1 MNTETALLHAL
12 PHDPLTGAVSVPI
25 YQTSTFEQEAPG
37 QHKGFDYSRTNNPTR
52 GAFERLLAH
61 LEGGTLGIAFSS
73 GLAAVDA
80 VLKLLSTGDHI
91 VAVDDI
97 YGGTYRALHTIYNR
111 LGINVKHVDTSDPG
125 NVLEAITPRT
135 KLVWLETPT
144 NPTLKVSDIR
154 AIASISKA
162 ANALLLV
169 DNTFCSPVAQQPL
182 KLGADIVLH
191 SITKYIAGHSDVI
204 SGGIV
209 VKDPELGARIRYIQ
223 NATGAVLG
231 PQDSWLAIRGAQ
243 TLPLR
248 YERISRSALRV
259 AEFLQRHPDVAGV
272 NYPGLPSHPNH
283 LVARSQ
289 GIDTSSEGQYGGV
302 ISFWLKDDREENAVE
317 LVRNTRLITLAE
329 SLGGPK
335 SLVCVPSR
343 MTHASVPREARIAA
357 GIHDS
362 LVRVSIGLEHPDDL
376 INDLEQAIAG
386 ARAQRER
393 VRAGENRPAL
403 AASHAGIFS
412 PSSTTPEI
420 PA

>member
-1 MNTETALLHAL
+1 MRTETRLLHTL

-25 YQTSTFEQEAPG
+25 YQTSTFEQAAPG
-37 QHKGFDYSRTNNPTR
+37 MNKGFDYSRTNNPTR
-52 GAFERLLAH
+52 AAFEQLLAE
-61 LEGGTLGIAFSS
+61 LEGGAQGIAFSS

-80 VLKLLSTGDHI
+80 VLKLLSAGDEI
-91 VAVDDI
+91 IAVDDI

-111 LGINVKHVDTSDPG
+111 LGIAVKHVDTSDPG

-144 NPTLKVSDIR
+144 NPTLKISDIR
-154 AIASISKA
+154 AIASIAQA
-162 ANALLLV
+162 AKALLLV

-204 SGGIV
+204 GGGIV
-209 VKDPELGARIRYIQ
+209 VKDPDLAQRIKYIQ

-243 TLPLR
+243 TLHLR
-248 YERISRSALRV
+248 YERISASAQRI
-259 AEFLQRHPDVAGV
+259 AEYLQEHPDVGGV
-272 NYPGLPSHPNH
+272 NYPGLRTHPGH
-283 LVARSQ
+283 LVAKSQ
-289 GIDTSSEGQYGGV
+289 LSPGQREQATLGGRAAFGGV
-302 ISFWLKDDREENAVE
+302 ISFWLRDDEEENAVE
-317 LVRNTRLITLAE
+317 LVRGTGLITLAE

-357 GIHDS
+357 GIRDS
-362 LVRVSIGLEHPDDL
+362 LVRLSVGLEHPDDL
-376 INDLEQAIAG
+376 IADLD
-386 ARAQRER
+386 R
-393 VRAGENRPAL
+393 AL
-403 AASHAGIFS
+403 ARVKAG
-412 PSSTTPEI
+412 STEEI
-420 PA
+420 SA

>member
-1 MNTETALLHAL
+1 MRTETRLLHTL

-37 QHKGFDYSRTNNPTR
+37 VNKGFDYSRSNNPTR
-52 GAFERLLAH
+52 QAFEELLAE
-61 LEGGTLGIAFSS
+61 LEGGTRGIAFSS

-80 VLKLLSTGDHI
+80 VLKLLSSGDEI
-91 VAVDDI
+91 IAVDDI

-111 LGINVKHVDTSDPG
+111 FGITVKHVDTSDPG

-154 AIASISKA
+154 AIASITHAGK
-162 ANALLLV
+162 ALLLV

-204 SGGIV
+204 GGGIV
-209 VKDPELGARIRYIQ
+209 VKDTELGERIKYIQ

-248 YERISRSALRV
+248 YERISQSAQKV
-259 AEFLQRHPDVAGV
+259 AEFLLEHPEVAGV
-272 NYPGLPSHPNH
+272 NYPGLRSHPNH
-283 LVARSQ
+283 LVARAQ
-289 GIDTSSEGQYGGV
+289 SSAFGGV
-302 ISFWLKDDREENAVE
+302 ISFWLRDDREEAAVE
-317 LVRNTRLITLAE
+317 LVNNTRLITLAE
-329 SLGGPK
+329 SLGGVK
-335 SLVCVPSR
+335 SLVCVPCR

-357 GIHDS
+357 GIQDS

-376 INDLEQAIAG
+376 IEDLAQAIA
-386 ARAQRER
+386 AVKESR
-393 VRAGENRPAL
+393 VEQL
-403 AASHAGIFS
+403 ASA
-412 PSSTTPEI
+412 
-420 PA
+420 

>member
-1 MNTETALLHAL
+1 MRTETKALHTL

-37 QHKGFDYSRTNNPTR
+37 VNRGFDYSRTNNPTR
-52 GAFERLLAH
+52 QAFEQLLAE
-61 LEGGTLGIAFSS
+61 LEGGVRGIAFSS

-80 VLKLLSTGDHI
+80 VLKLLNSGDEI

-111 LGINVKHVDTSDPG
+111 LGISVKHVDTSDPG

-154 AIASISKA
+154 AIASITKA
-162 ANALLLV
+162 SGALLLV

-204 SGGIV
+204 GGGIV
-209 VKDPELGARIRYIQ
+209 VKDEQLGERIRYIQ

-243 TLPLR
+243 TLHLR
-248 YERISRSALRV
+248 YERISSSAQRV
-259 AEFLQRHPDVAGV
+259 AEFLQAHPGVGGV
-272 NYPGLPSHPNH
+272 NYPGLRTHPGH
-283 LVARSQ
+283 LVARAQLSRAQ
-289 GIDTSSEGQYGGV
+289 RDALVTGERNAFGGV
-302 ISFWLKDDREENAVE
+302 ISFWLKDDREEAAVE
-317 LVRNTRLITLAE
+317 LVGHMQLITLAE
-329 SLGGPK
+329 SLGGVK
-335 SLVCVPSR
+335 SLVCVPAR

-357 GIHDS
+357 GINDS
-362 LVRVSIGLEHPDDL
+362 LVRLSIGLEHPDDL
-376 INDLEQAIAG
+376 IGDLAHALAHVKQGPQAI
-386 ARAQRER
+386 
-393 VRAGENRPAL
+393 PA
-403 AASHAGIFS
+403 
-412 PSSTTPEI
+412 
-420 PA
+420 

>member
-1 MNTETALLHAL
+1 MRTETRILHTL

-25 YQTSTFEQEAPG
+25 YQTSTFEQEGPG
-37 QHKGFDYSRTNNPTR
+37 INKGFDYSRTNNPTR
-52 GAFERLLAH
+52 QAFEELLAE
-61 LEGGTLGIAFSS
+61 LEGGTRGIAFSS

-80 VLKLLSTGDHI
+80 VLKLLSSGDEI
-91 VAVDDI
+91 IAVDDI

-111 LGINVKHVDTSDPG
+111 FGISVKHVDTSDPG
-125 NVLEAITPRT
+125 NVLEAITPKT

-154 AIASISKA
+154 AIASIAKA
-162 ANALLLV
+162 AKALLLV

-204 SGGIV
+204 GGGIV
-209 VKDPELGARIRYIQ
+209 VKDEELGQRIKYIQ

-231 PQDSWLAIRGAQ
+231 PQESWLAIRGAQ
-243 TLPLR
+243 TLHLR
-248 YERISRSALRV
+248 YERISNSAQRV
-259 AEFLQRHPDVAGV
+259 AEYLCSHPDVAGV
-272 NYPGLPSHPNH
+272 NYPGLRSHPNH

-289 GIDTSSEGQYGGV
+289 SSAFGGV
-302 ISFWLKDDREENAVE
+302 ISFWLKDDREESAVE
-317 LVRNTRLITLAE
+317 LVKHTQLITLAE
-329 SLGGPK
+329 SLGGVK

-357 GIHDS
+357 GINDS

-376 INDLEQAIAG
+376 IRDLA
-386 ARAQRER
+386 
-393 VRAGENRPAL
+393 NAL
-403 AASHAGIFS
+403 AVLKTATVHQL
-412 PSSTTPEI
+412 I

>member
-1 MNTETALLHAL
+1 MRTETRLLHTL

-25 YQTSTFEQEAPG
+25 HQTSTFEQEAPG
-37 QHKGFDYSRTNNPTR
+37 VNKGFDYSRTNNPTR
-52 GAFERLLAH
+52 QAFEQLLAE
-61 LEGGTLGIAFSS
+61 LEGGSRGIAFSS

-80 VLKLLSTGDHI
+80 VLKLLSSGDEI
-91 VAVDDI
+91 IAVDDI

-111 LGINVKHVDTSDPG
+111 FGISVKHVDTSDPG
-125 NVLEAITPRT
+125 NVLEAITPKT

-144 NPTLKVSDIR
+144 NPTLKVSDIK
-154 AIASISKA
+154 AIASIAKA
-162 ANALLLV
+162 AKALLLV

-204 SGGIV
+204 GGGIV
-209 VKDPELGARIRYIQ
+209 VKDEELGQRIKYIQ

-243 TLPLR
+243 TLHLR
-248 YERISRSALRV
+248 YDRISRNAQQV
-259 AEFLQRHPDVAGV
+259 AEFLLKHPAVAGV
-272 NYPGLPSHPNH
+272 NYPGLRSHPNH

-289 GIDTSSEGQYGGV
+289 STAFGGV
-302 ISFWLKDDREENAVE
+302 ISFWLHDDREATAVQ
-317 LVRNTRLITLAE
+317 LVKHTHLFTLAE
-329 SLGGPK
+329 SLGGVK

-343 MTHASVPREARIAA
+343 MTHASVPREARVAA

-362 LVRVSIGLEHPDDL
+362 LVRLSVGLEHPDDL
-376 INDLEQAIAG
+376 ITDIES
-386 ARAQRER
+386 
-393 VRAGENRPAL
+393 AL
-403 AASHAGIFS
+403 VQVKETA
-412 PSSTTPEI
+412 TEDI

>member
-1 MNTETALLHAL
+1 MRTETRLLHAL

-25 YQTSTFEQEAPG
+25 HQTSTFEQEAPG
-37 QHKGFDYSRTNNPTR
+37 VNKGFDYSRTNNPTR
-52 GAFERLLAH
+52 QAFEQLLAE
-61 LEGGTLGIAFSS
+61 LEGGTRGIAFSS

-80 VLKLLSTGDHI
+80 VLKLLSSGDEI

-111 LGINVKHVDTSDPG
+111 LGITVKHVDTSDPG
-125 NVLEAITPRT
+125 NVLEAITPKT

-154 AIASISKA
+154 AIASITKASK
-162 ANALLLV
+162 ALLLV

-204 SGGIV
+204 GGGIV
-209 VKDPELGARIRYIQ
+209 VRDAELGERIKYIQ

-243 TLPLR
+243 TLHLR
-248 YERISRSALRV
+248 YEHISRSAQQV
-259 AEFLQRHPDVAGV
+259 AEFLLQHPAVGGV
-272 NYPGLPSHPNH
+272 NYPGLRSHPNH

-289 GIDTSSEGQYGGV
+289 CSAFGGV
-302 ISFWLKDDREENAVE
+302 ISFWLKDDHEDNAVE
-317 LVRNTRLITLAE
+317 LVKHTHLFTLAE
-329 SLGGPK
+329 SLGGVK
-335 SLVCVPSR
+335 SLVCVPGR

-357 GIHDS
+357 GINDS
-362 LVRVSIGLEHPDDL
+362 LVRISVGLEHPDDL
-376 INDLEQAIAG
+376 IADLE
-386 ARAQRER
+386 RALEKVNER
-393 VRAGENRPAL
+393 VGEQ
-403 AASHAGIFS
+403 
-412 PSSTTPEI
+412 I

>member
-1 MNTETALLHAL
+1 MRTETRLLHTL

-25 YQTSTFEQEAPG
+25 HQTSTFEQEAPG
-37 QHKGFDYSRTNNPTR
+37 VNKGFDYSRTNNPTR
-52 GAFERLLAH
+52 QAFEQLLAE
-61 LEGGTLGIAFSS
+61 LEGGTKGIAFSS

-80 VLKLLSTGDHI
+80 VLKLLSSGDEI
-91 VAVDDI
+91 IAVDDI

-111 LGINVKHVDTSDPG
+111 FGISVKHVDTSDPG

-144 NPTLKVSDIR
+144 NPTLKISDIK
-154 AIASISKA
+154 AVSSIAKA

-204 SGGIV
+204 GGGIV
-209 VKDPELGARIRYIQ
+209 VKDEELGQRIKYIQ

-243 TLPLR
+243 TLHLR
-248 YERISRSALRV
+248 YDRISRNAQQV
-259 AEFLQRHPDVAGV
+259 AEFLLKHPAVAGV
-272 NYPGLPSHPNH
+272 NYPGLRSHPNH

-289 GIDTSSEGQYGGV
+289 STAFGGV
-302 ISFWLKDDREENAVE
+302 ISFWLHDDREATAVQ
-317 LVRNTRLITLAE
+317 LVKHAHLFTLAE
-329 SLGGPK
+329 SLGGVK

-343 MTHASVPREARIAA
+343 MTHASVPREARVAA

-362 LVRVSIGLEHPDDL
+362 LVRLSVGLEHPDDL
-376 INDLEQAIAG
+376 IADLE
-386 ARAQRER
+386 E
-393 VRAGENRPAL
+393 AL
-403 AASHAGIFS
+403 AQVTESI
-412 PSSTTPEI
+412 TEETP
-420 PA
+420 A

>member
-1 MNTETALLHAL
+1 MRSETKALHSL
-12 PHDPLTGAVSVPI
+12 PHDPLTGAVSTPI

-37 QHKGFDYSRTNNPTR
+37 VNKGFDYSRSNNPTR
-52 GAFERLLAH
+52 QAFETLLAE
-61 LEGGTLGIAFSS
+61 LEDGVRGIAFSS

-80 VLKLLSTGDHI
+80 VLKLLSSGDEI
-91 VAVDDI
+91 IAVDDI

-111 LGINVKHVDTSDPG
+111 LGITVKHVDTSDPG

-154 AIASISKA
+154 AIASIAKA

-204 SGGIV
+204 GGGIV
-209 VKDPELGARIRYIQ
+209 EKDEELGQRIRYIQ

-243 TLPLR
+243 TLHLR
-248 YERISRSALRV
+248 YERICQSTQKV
-259 AEFLQRHPDVAGV
+259 AEFLLAHPDVAGV
-272 NYPGLPSHPNH
+272 NYPGLRSHPNH

-289 GIDTSSEGQYGGV
+289 SSAFGGV
-302 ISFWLKDDREENAVE
+302 ISFWLRDDREEAAVE
-317 LVRNTRLITLAE
+317 LVKHTQLITLAE
-329 SLGGPK
+329 SLGGVK
-335 SLVCVPSR
+335 SLICVPCR

-357 GIHDS
+357 GIQDS

-376 INDLEQAIAG
+376 IDDLAQAIAAMKNVG
-386 ARAQRER
+386 VEQLESA
-393 VRAGENRPAL
+393 
-403 AASHAGIFS
+403 
-412 PSSTTPEI
+412 
-420 PA
+420 

>member
-1 MNTETALLHAL
+1 MRTETRLLHTL

-37 QHKGFDYSRTNNPTR
+37 TNKGFDYSRTNNPTR
-52 GAFERLLAH
+52 QAFERLLAE
-61 LEGGTLGIAFSS
+61 LEGGAHGIAFSS

-80 VLKLLSTGDHI
+80 VLKLLSAGDEI
-91 VAVDDI
+91 IAVDDI

-111 LGINVKHVDTSDPG
+111 LGIAVKHVDTNDPG

-144 NPTLKVSDIR
+144 NPMLKISDIK
-154 AIASISKA
+154 AIASITRA

-204 SGGIV
+204 GGGIV
-209 VKDPELGARIRYIQ
+209 VKDAELAQRIKYIQ

-243 TLPLR
+243 TLHLR
-248 YERISRSALRV
+248 YERISASAQRV
-259 AEFLQRHPDVAGV
+259 AEFLHAHPDVADV
-272 NYPGLPSHPNH
+272 NYPGLRTHPNH

-289 GIDTSSEGQYGGV
+289 STAFGGV
-302 ISFWLKDDREENAVE
+302 ISFWLKDDREESAVE
-317 LVRNTRLITLAE
+317 LVAHTQLITLAE
-329 SLGGPK
+329 SLGGVK
-335 SLVCVPSR
+335 SLVCVPAR
-343 MTHASVPREARIAA
+343 MTHASVPREARVAA
-357 GIHDS
+357 GIKDS
-362 LVRVSIGLEHPDDL
+362 LVRLSIGLEHADDL
-376 INDLEQAIAG
+376 IADLEH
-386 ARAQRER
+386 
-393 VRAGENRPAL
+393 AL
-403 AASHAGIFS
+403 AQVKEGLTEHVAA
-412 PSSTTPEI
+412 
-420 PA
+420 

>member
-1 MNTETALLHAL
+1 MRPETKALHTL

-37 QHKGFDYSRTNNPTR
+37 VNRGFDYSRTNNPTR
-52 GAFERLLAH
+52 QAFEELLAT
-61 LEGGTLGIAFSS
+61 LEGGTRGIAFSS

-80 VLKLLSTGDHI
+80 VLKLLSSGDEI
-91 VAVDDI
+91 IAVDDI

-111 LGINVKHVDTSDPG
+111 FGITVKHVDTSDPG

-154 AIASISKA
+154 AIASIAKA
-162 ANALLLV
+162 AKALLLV

-204 SGGIV
+204 GGGIV
-209 VKDPELGARIRYIQ
+209 VKDEELGQRIRYIQ

-243 TLPLR
+243 TLHLR
-248 YERISRSALRV
+248 YERISKSAQRV
-259 AEFLQRHPDVAGV
+259 AEFLQTHPDVLGV
-272 NYPGLPSHPNH
+272 NYPGLRSHPGH
-283 LVARSQ
+283 LVAKSQ
-289 GIDTSSEGQYGGV
+289 LSGTQLEQLMLGEQGAFGGV
-302 ISFWLKDDREENAVE
+302 ISFWLKDDREESAVE
-317 LVRNTRLITLAE
+317 LVAHTKLITLAE
-329 SLGGPK
+329 SLGGVK

-357 GIHDS
+357 GIQDS

-376 INDLEQAIAG
+376 IEDLQH
-386 ARAQRER
+386 
-393 VRAGENRPAL
+393 AL
-403 AASHAGIFS
+403 AVLKAKTVHQL
-412 PSSTTPEI
+412 I

>member
-1 MNTETALLHAL
+1 MRPETKALHTP

-37 QHKGFDYSRTNNPTR
+37 VNKGFDYSRTNNPTR
-52 GAFERLLAH
+52 QAFEALLAI
-61 LEGGTLGIAFSS
+61 LEGGIRGIAFSS

-80 VLKLLSTGDHI
+80 VLKLLNNGDEI
-91 VAVDDI
+91 IAVDDI
-97 YGGTYRALHTIYNR
+97 YGGTYRALHTIYDR
-111 LGINVKHVDTSDPG
+111 FGITVKHVDTSDPG
-125 NVLEAITPRT
+125 NVLEAITSRT
-135 KLVWLETPT
+135 RLVWLETPT

-154 AIASISKA
+154 AIASIAKA
-162 ANALLLV
+162 AKALLLV

-204 SGGIV
+204 GGGIV
-209 VKDPELGARIRYIQ
+209 VKDEELGQRIRYIQ

-243 TLPLR
+243 TLHLR
-248 YERISRSALRV
+248 YAHISNSAQKV
-259 AEFLQRHPDVAGV
+259 AEFLLSHPKIAGV
-272 NYPGLPSHPNH
+272 NYPGLRSHPNH

-289 GIDTSSEGQYGGV
+289 STAFGGM

-317 LVRNTRLITLAE
+317 LVAHTKLITLAE
-329 SLGGPK
+329 SLGGVK

-343 MTHASVPREARIAA
+343 MTHASVPRETRIAA
-357 GIHDS
+357 GINDS

-376 INDLEQAIAG
+376 IEDLQH
-386 ARAQRER
+386 
-393 VRAGENRPAL
+393 AL
-403 AASHAGIFS
+403 LVLKTNAVHQL
-412 PSSTTPEI
+412 I